1 MECTSNTHG
10 CRVEPLGVHIR
21 HPRMTTRTA
30 WSSNPT
36 PTDDDLNRLEF
47 TSEHHGWRL
56 KPLGVHIRHSKTR
69 TKTTLSAF
77 STNSTAIHGR
87 MLHVSLD
94 HDGAVMVLIAEAAKE
109 KYDE

>member
-1 MECTSNTHG
+1 MPTQ
-10 CRVEPLGVHIR
+10 
-21 HPRMTTRTA
+21 TA
-30 WSSNPT
+30 WSSHLT
-36 PTDDDLNRLEF
+36 PTDANSNRLEF
-47 TSEHHGWRL
+47 KSEHHGWRL

>member
-21 HPRMTTRTA
+21 HPRMPTRTA
-30 WSSNPT
+30 WSSYPT
-36 PTDDDLNRLEF
+36 LTDANSNRLEF
-47 TSEHHGWRL
+47 TFDAHGCQL
-56 KPLGVHIRHSKTR
+56 KSLGVHIRHSKTR

-94 HDGAVMVLIAEAAKE
+94 HDGGVMVLIAEAAKE

>member
-21 HPRMTTRTA
+21 HPRMSTRTA
-30 WSSNPT
+30 WSSHPT
-36 PTDDDLNRLEF
+36 PTDVDSNRLEF
-47 TSEHHGWRL
+47 TSDAHGCRL
-56 KPLGVHIRHSKTR
+56 EPLGVHIRRPRMSSQIAWCT
-69 TKTTLSAF
+69 F
-77 STNSTAIHGR
+77 STHSTAIHGR

-109 KYDE
+109 EYDE

>member
-1 MECTSNTHG
+1 M
-10 CRVEPLGVHIR
+10 P
-21 HPRMTTRTA
+21 TRTA
-30 WSSNPT
+30 WSSYPT
-36 PTDDDLNRLEF
+36 LTDANLNRLEF
-47 TSEHHGWRL
+47 KSEHHGWRL

-87 MLHVSLD
+87 MSHVSLD
-94 HDGAVMVLIAEAAKE
+94 HDGAVMVFIAEAAKE

>member
-1 MECTSNTHG
+1 MNLPYWWAL
-10 CRVEPLGVHIR
+10 EPLGVHIR
-21 HPRMTTRTA
+21 HPRMPTRTA
-30 WSSNPT
+30 WSSHPT
-36 PTDDDLNRLEF
+36 STDAESNRLEF
-47 TSEHHGWRL
+47 KSEHHGWRL

-87 MLHVSLD
+87 MSHVSLD
-94 HDGAVMVLIAEAAKE
+94 HDGAVMVFIAEAAKE